1 MAKKIKYSQINS
13 FTPKAFEGN
22 PAGVLIGDELSDSE
36 MILIARELNFAET
49 AFISS
54 SKNCNYKLR
63 WLTPTT
69 EVDLCGHATIAAL
82 HFLKENGLLMEND
95 EITFETRSGNLRCG
109 FKKGK
114 YFMEIPIHIV
124 EKFDDDKSIILNAL
138 RIKEGIV
145 NSDLPF
151 LTYNKI
157 LFIAINFLSDL
168 NNVSPNFVELKRIS
182 TNSLFSTVMLFTLQT
197 NESGNMAHSRFF
209 APAEGIK
216 EDVVTGSANGPLL
229 LILKRLN
236 LIDTKSE
243 IIVCTFEQ
251 GDILKRPGRVTV
263 SYNQNKNEL
272 FIIGDAVTVV
282 RGEFII

>member
-1 MAKKIKYSQINS
+1 MVRKIKYSRINS
-13 FTPKAFEGN
+13 FTSNSFSGN
-22 PAGVLIGDELSDSE
+22 PAGVLMSNKLSESE
-36 MILIARELNFAET
+36 IQLIARELNFAET

-54 SKNCNYKLR
+54 SKYCNYKLR
-63 WLTPTT
+63 WLTPTS

-82 HFLKENGLLMEND
+82 HFLKENNELAENQ
-95 EITFETRSGNLRCG
+95 ELIFETRSSNLRCG
-109 FKKGK
+109 FKDGK
-114 YFMEIPIHIV
+114 YFMEIPINIV
-124 EKFDDDKSIILNAL
+124 ENFEDDKNIILNAL
-138 RIKEGIV
+138 RINKGIV

-151 LTYNKI
+151 LIHNKI

-168 NNVSPNFVELKRIS
+168 NKVSPNFIELSKIT
-182 TNSLFSTVMLFTLQT
+182 TNSLFNSVMLYTLQT
-197 NESGNMAHSRFF
+197 NESANQAYSRFF
-209 APAEGIK
+209 APADGID
-216 EDVVTGSANGPLL
+216 EDIVTGSANGPLL

-236 LIDTKSE
+236 LIDTRPE

-251 GDILKRPGRVTV
+251 GDILNRPGRVTV

>member
-1 MAKKIKYSQINS
+1 MVRKIKYSRINS
-13 FTPKAFEGN
+13 FTSNSFAGN
-22 PAGVLIGDELSDSE
+22 PAGVLMSNKLSESE
-36 MILIARELNFAET
+36 IQLIARELNFAET

-54 SKNCNYKLR
+54 SKYCNYKLR
-63 WLTPTT
+63 WLTPTS

-82 HFLKENGLLMEND
+82 HFLKENNELAENQ
-95 EITFETRSGNLRCG
+95 ELIFETRSSNLRCG
-109 FKKGK
+109 FKDGK
-114 YFMEIPIHIV
+114 YFMEIPINIV
-124 EKFDDDKSIILNAL
+124 ENFEDDKKNILNAL
-138 RIKEGIV
+138 RINKGIV

-151 LTYNKI
+151 LIHNKI

-168 NNVSPNFVELKRIS
+168 NKVSPNFIELSKIT
-182 TNSLFSTVMLFTLQT
+182 TNSLFNSVMLYTLQT
-197 NESGNMAHSRFF
+197 NESANQAYSRFF
-209 APAEGIK
+209 APADGID
-216 EDVVTGSANGPLL
+216 EDIVTGSANGPLL

-236 LIDTKSE
+236 LIDTRPE

-251 GDILKRPGRVTV
+251 GDILNRPGRVTV